1 MLDEHANWADDI
13 LATTPGY
20 ETELFHRYATRLLAF
35 ARSRLPQDLNSR
47 VDEEDVVQSVF
58 RSFFRRHEQGQFEF
72 ESSYDV
78 WQLLAA
84 ITYRKVV
91 NTVKHH
97 RRDRRNSQLDQHKP
111 VDGMLN
117 ELAGRTPT
125 PDELNVMFDYLRWI
139 LDQLPEQQKQILQ
152 LRLEGNSIEEIAE
165 RVTLSQRSVKR
176 ALARVRELIQARNDA
191 EGDASRLG

>member
-1 MLDEHANWADDI
+1 MLDEHSNWADEI

-35 ARSRLPQDLNSR
+35 ARSRLPRDLNSR
-47 VDEEDVVQSVF
+47 VDEEDVIQSVF

-72 ESSYDV
+72 ENSYDV

-84 ITYRKVV
+84 ITYRKIV

-97 RRDRRNSQLDQHKP
+97 RRDRRNSQLDQNTQA
-111 VDGMLN
+111 DSILSD
-117 ELAGRTPT
+117 LADRTPT

-139 LDQLPEQQKQILQ
+139 LDQLPAQQKKILQ
-152 LRLEGNSIEEIAE
+152 LRLEGHSIEEIAE
-165 RVTLSQRSVKR
+165 RVSLSQRSVKR
-176 ALARVRELIQARNDA
+176 ALARVRELIQTRNEA
-191 EGDASRLG
+191 EQDQIGES